1 LRAYGAKQPGWAVE
15 DTRTGTSAL
24 FTTLLAAGPYAGQA
38 STVTETAT
46 AGGHQ
51 VSVCVG
57 GTVGYSVT
65 VPSDNAAKP
74 TILAGGC

>member
-1 LRAYGAKQPGWAVE
+1 VE
-15 DTRTGTSAL
+15 DARTGTSAL
-24 FTTLLAAGPYAGQA
+24 FTTLLATGPYAGQA
-38 STVTETAT
+38 STVAETST

-65 VPSDNAAKP
+65 VPSDDTATP